1 MKKIEVWV
9 RDKNTLILKENAEA
23 GDYIDLSSLSSVD
36 FSALEAAIENGKDR
50 VLKEKMESFQHS
62 SLRENEWKLKENDRN
77 WEKRLAEKEK
87 EYQEKNDSLQ
97 ATIRQYDL
105 NKKMEIS
112 ELEHRMEMEKKRLL
126 RDKEQEIE
134 RFRQKAESDQRE
146 FDLHKEKWQNE
157 KDLALEKLRSE
168 YEKKLSEKENAYQM
182 LQRQK
187 AALNVKQT
195 GEDLESWCHNE
206 MLSYMQNGL
215 QNCTWKKDNDVVKN
229 DGETKG
235 SKADFIFRVYAS
247 ERHGDDE
254 ELTSVCLDMKDE
266 NPDSANRKKNADYY
280 RELDKNRTKK
290 GCRYALLVSNLETD
304 KPNDLPIFKVNEYPD
319 MYVVRPAYMM
329 TFLNMIA
336 SLTARFSE
344 LILQEIKADLEVKSQ
359 SELLEEFEK
368 IKTTYLDKPLDSMKK
383 QVEEIRK
390 NSESIIRASEKIQ
403 TSCETIA
410 RSYIEAIEDKIA
422 NFEVKIKKEYRAY
435 EQKVKV

>member
-1 MKKIEVWV
+1 M
-9 RDKNTLILKENAEA
+9 
-23 GDYIDLSSLSSVD
+23 
-36 FSALEAAIENGKDR
+36 
-50 VLKEKMESFQHS
+50 
-62 SLRENEWKLKENDRN
+62 
-77 WEKRLAEKEK
+77 
-87 EYQEKNDSLQ
+87 
-97 ATIRQYDL
+97 
-105 NKKMEIS
+105 
-112 ELEHRMEMEKKRLL
+112 
-126 RDKEQEIE
+126 
-134 RFRQKAESDQRE
+134 
-146 FDLHKEKWQNE
+146 
-157 KDLALEKLRSE
+157 EKLRSE

-290 GCRYALLVSNLETD
+290 VCRYALLVSNLETD

-390 NSESIIRASEKIQ
+390 NSESIVRASEKIQ